1 MRIVMLSK
9 ACIVG
14 AYQRKLEEIAAQSG
28 AELLA
33 LVPPCWQEGGR
44 TTPLERAHTAGYRLQ
59 VLPMAWN
66 GHFHLHYYPTLG
78 RVLREFRPEIVHID
92 EEPYNLAT
100 FLAQRSARALGAR
113 TLFFTWQNL
122 FRRYPPPFRQLE
134 AYVLRRSDFA
144 LVGNQ
149 EAEAVLRW
157 KGYRGPAALVPQFG
171 VDPQIYRPPEDAA
184 PRAFSIGYAGRL
196 VPAKGVDLLLEAVA
210 GLEGSWRLRLA
221 GAGPQREALQER
233 ARTLGIEGRVEWI
246 AQLPS
251 GGMPYFYGGLDVLVL
266 PSRTMPNWKE
276 QFGRVLIEAMACRV
290 AVVGSSSGEI
300 PHVIGD
306 AGLVFAEGD
315 AESLRVALQRL
326 LDDPVLR
333 AELAARGRERVLEK
347 YTQARIAADTVAV
360 YRQMQRLDPSLRSG

>member
-1 MRIVMLSK
+1 MRIAMLSK

-14 AYQRKLEEIAAQSG
+14 AYQRKLEEMAALSG
-28 AELLA
+28 VELLA
-33 LVPPCWQEGGR
+33 LVPPCWHEGGR
-44 TTPLERAHTAGYRLQ
+44 TTPLERAHTAGYQMQ

-66 GHFHLHYYPTLG
+66 GHFHLHYYPTLA
-78 RVLREFRPEIVHID
+78 RVLRAFRPEIVHID

-100 FLAQRSARALGAR
+100 YLALRTARSLGAR

-134 AYVLRRSDFA
+134 AHVLRHADYA

-171 VDPQIYRPPEDAA
+171 VDPEIYHPAEEATHRV
-184 PRAFSIGYAGRL
+184 FTIGYAGRI
-196 VPAKGVDLLLEAVA
+196 VPAKGVDLLLEAA
-210 GLEGSWRLRLA
+210 TQLQGAWRLRLA
-221 GAGPQREALQER
+221 GDGPQRETLKAHAR
-233 ARTLGIEGRVEWI
+233 ALGIEGYVEWVDH
-246 AQLPS
+246 LPS
-251 GGMPYFYGGLDVLVL
+251 GGMPLFYRSLDVLVL

-300 PHVIGD
+300 PNVIGD
-306 AGLVFAEGD
+306 AGLVFTEGD
-315 AESLRVALQRL
+315 AGALRAALQCL
-326 LDDPVLR
+326 LDEPVLR
-333 AELAARGRERVLEK
+333 AELGARGRERVLAK

-360 YRQMQRLDPSLRSG
+360 YRQMQRPNPSLRSG